1 MENRKIWL
9 IADTHFGYKGDD
21 DEILND
27 CIGYFEDVVIP
38 IMEKEVKPGD
48 IMIHLGDV
56 FDNRATIGLNTICRV
71 ISLFEK
77 FSEIFNDIRIT
88 VGNHDI
94 FKKSSNDITSINML
108 KHIPNVKVYYTPQVE
123 VIDGKTCLFNPW
135 IEDPEREREVLS
147 GVNVDYIFGH
157 LEINGSQVSNR
168 SGVKINV
175 AGGVQGDD
183 FKTAQVYAGHIHIR
197 QDKKN
202 IHYVG
207 NPYHKDRGDRDNT
220 KGITV
225 LDIKSGKTRFI
236 ENTVSPKFL
245 KENIYDLLNV
255 TVGELKERWKN
266 NRVELHMKS
275 SDITKCTFDELCSTL
290 DNCYKSFLPVGDNV
304 MQELN
309 TNSEI
314 NFNDAKSSDDYIE
327 DFLHNQDLNED
338 MMKGVQEKMNEYR
351 DRL

>member
-9 IADTHFGYKGDD
+9 ITDTHFGYKGDD

-27 CIGYFEDVVIP
+27 YIGYFEDVVIP
-38 IMEKEVKPGD
+38 IMKKEVKPGD

-94 FKKSSNDITSINML
+94 YKKSSNDITSLNVL
-108 KHIPNVKVYYTPQVE
+108 KYIPNVKIYYEPEVE

-135 IEDPEREREVLS
+135 IENPVREKELLS
-147 GVNVDYIFGH
+147 GVNVNYVFGH
-157 LEINGSQVSNR
+157 LEIGGSQMSNR
-168 SGVKINV
+168 SGVKISF
-175 AGGVQGDD
+175 AGGVNASD
-183 FKTAQVYAGHIHIR
+183 FKSAQVYAGHIHIR
-197 QDKKN
+197 QDNKN

-207 NPYHKDRGDRDNT
+207 NPYHKDRGDRDND

-225 LDIKSGKTRFI
+225 LDIKTGKTRFI
-236 ENTVSPKFL
+236 ENVTSPRYM
-245 KENIYDLLNV
+245 KEDIYDLLNM

-266 NRVELHMKS
+266 NRIDLHMKS
-275 SDITKCTFDELCSTL
+275 TDITRCNFDDLKSAL
-290 DNCYKSFLPVGDNV
+290 GNCYRSFEPHGDTV
-304 MQELN
+304 IPELN
-309 TNSEI
+309 IVSDL
-314 NFNDAKSSDDYIE
+314 NFNDAKSSDDYMD
-327 DFLHNQDLNED
+327 DFLNNQDVDENMMNEVKKKL
-338 MMKGVQEKMNEYR
+338 MEYR